1 MKMISIV
8 RAAVLTPRA
17 TENDAM
23 VDSMLP
29 WMGWSG
35 PVKLALSQAI
45 CVELRRIGMAMG
57 DGGVT
62 LQMLLAQLFSDR
74 PDLRA
79 EQINARLATALLAVD
94 AERIWAVQQRR
105 RGSGTH

>member
-1 MKMISIV
+1 M
-8 RAAVLTPRA
+8 
-17 TENDAM
+17 ENEPM

-35 PVKLALSQAI
+35 PVNLALSQAM

-62 LQMLLAQLFSDR
+62 LQMLLAQLFADR

-79 EQINARLATALLAVD
+79 EQVNARLATALLTVD
-94 AERIWAVQQRR
+94 GERIWAVQQRR
-105 RGSGTH
+105 RRSGSTSGTH